1 MKDYLI
7 YSLRI
12 PEELHK
18 KLKEQAEKEK
28 RSINTMILIMIEEYI
43 KKNTQKWV
51 FFCEEIYVK

>member
-28 RSINTMILIMIEEYI
+28 RSINTMILIMIEKYI
-43 KKNTQKWV
+43 NEQKKEDK
-51 FFCEEIYVK
+51 

>member
-43 KKNTQKWV
+43 KKNTQK
-51 FFCEEIYVK
+51 

>member
-1 MKDYLI
+1 MNNYLI

-28 RSINTMILIMIEEYI
+28 RSINNMILIMIEKYI
-43 KKNTQKWV
+43 EKNSQD
-51 FFCEEIYVK
+51 

>member
-18 KLKEQAEKEK
+18 ELKEQAEDEK
-28 RSINTMILIMIEEYI
+28 RSINTMILIMIEEYLKEH
-43 KKNTQKWV
+43 KKTAQS
-51 FFCEEIYVK
+51 E